1 MFFVVLAKREFFEEC
16 FLRCLVFCPPIRIFA
31 QNVCAMTYVLKQLYR
46 EPCNCLFCGEPIPEG
61 RPDKKFC
68 SSVCKNRWHNRKNSS
83 PRDKVQVR
91 IIRILERNY
100 DILDRLVNLGIKQL
114 DILIL
119 INMGFNVNYGTSYR
133 KSGIHDRYACFDIS
147 YELTPSRIK
156 KIVRNP
162 METGA
167 DFNNPWKKPESK
179 RLPEPSFA
187 LSADP

>member
-1 MFFVVLAKREFFEEC
+1 MN
-16 FLRCLVFCPPIRIFA
+16 FLRNVFYDAWIFA
-31 QNVCAMTYVLKQLYR
+31 FRFALLPQNVCAMTYELKQLYR
-46 EPCNCLFCGEPIPEG
+46 EPCNCLFCGEPIPDG

-100 DILDRLVNLGIKQL
+100 DILERLVNLGIKQL

-119 INMGFNVNYGTSYR
+119 INMGFNINYGTSYR

-167 DFNNPWKKPESK
+167 DFNNPWKKPEPK
-179 RLPEPSFA
+179 RLPGRSFA